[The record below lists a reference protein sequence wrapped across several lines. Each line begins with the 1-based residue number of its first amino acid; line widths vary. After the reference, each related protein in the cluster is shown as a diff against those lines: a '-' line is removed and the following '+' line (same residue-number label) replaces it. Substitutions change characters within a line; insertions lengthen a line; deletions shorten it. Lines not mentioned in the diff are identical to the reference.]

1 MMNVPRLVGAILLA
15 LVLTVLVCGGRARG
29 SGPALRILHDG
40 RPVGILIPGAT
51 VEAVATGLDGRR
63 ERYCLGLA
71 SLGDRYGVPVTLASF
86 HPVDD
91 GVMVAKA
98 RVPLHVFPAEPTGPF
113 LMYAGSCT
121 DVAPLGNVAG
131 ARVRIEAAVG

>member
-1 MMNVPRLVGAILLA
+1 MLSMMRLVGAVILA
-15 LVLTVLVCGGRARG
+15 LMLTALLCGGQARG

-40 RPVGILIPGAT
+40 RPVGVLIPGAT
-51 VEAVATGLDGRR
+51 VEAVATGLDGKRA
-63 ERYCLGLA
+63 RYCLGLA

-91 GVMVAKA
+91 GVMVARA

-113 LMYAGSCT
+113 LMYAGRCT
-121 DVAPLGNVAG
+121 DVAPMGKVAG
-131 ARVRIEAAVG
+131 ALVRIEAAVG